1 MILDHLCELNK
12 ITKILVSESGVKLR
26 DRFEDATLPA
36 LKMEERAMNKEYKQT
51 LESEKSREWLCPYN
65 VQKDF
70 RPANSILDCWTLD
83 L

>member
-1 MILDHLCELNK
+1 
-12 ITKILVSESGVKLR
+12 
-26 DRFEDATLPA
+26 
-36 LKMEERAMNKEYKQT
+36 MEERAMNKEYKKT